1 MRSYTFLF
9 LKSAKFRK
17 CLVDYQD
24 KISMINAIQLA
35 PSSSFTARDHQWLKL
50 TAPTPILE
58 EVHSEEL
65 KAVVAVP

>member
-1 MRSYTFLF
+1 MSGRLS
-9 LKSAKFRK
+9 R
-17 CLVDYQD
+17 QD
-24 KISMINAIQLA
+24 LDDQRDSIGA
-35 PSSSFTARDHQWLKL
+35 SSIFTARDNDQWLKL